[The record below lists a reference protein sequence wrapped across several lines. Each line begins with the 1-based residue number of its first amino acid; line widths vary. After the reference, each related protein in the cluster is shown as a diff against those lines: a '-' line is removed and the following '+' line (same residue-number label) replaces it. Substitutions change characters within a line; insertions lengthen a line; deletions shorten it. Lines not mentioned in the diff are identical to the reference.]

1 MKANKSKA
9 ISDVAEAR
17 ANDLVGSL
25 GEDRAPP
32 INGATVKTNGATSTT
47 STTEEPTSTTP
58 QIKYDD
64 AVREGRKI
72 VDQANR
78 GWWRLGQIADQLQ
91 PKYGD
96 KTLERFAAAIGIKFD
111 TLARFRDVY
120 RAWKEIP
127 APERDSV
134 SYSVRK
140 ELATLPH
147 RAQIVRDQPTIT
159 KLQAAKIA
167 RGYAQEQRVKAER
180 AKPPPTADEVWDRFQ
195 ADRLEDVRKLME
207 NRERWQKPH
216 IPPLPAGRRVSEKL
230 LKDLKRAE
238 EFLAEVRATLEK
250 LDHDRAPA
258 VEPLQEAA

>member
-1 MKANKSKA
+1 MTEEASLKAK
-9 ISDVAEAR
+9 
-17 ANDLVGSL
+17 LM
-25 GEDRAPP
+25 
-32 INGATVKTNGATSTT
+32 NGASAA
-47 STTEEPTSTTP
+47 PAPAPLTP
-58 QIKYDD
+58 VEIKYEA
-64 AVREGRKI
+64 AVSEGRKI
-72 VDQANR
+72 VEQAGR
-78 GWWRLGQIADQLQ
+78 GWWRLGEIADRLQ

-96 KTLERFAAAIGIKFD
+96 KTLATFAAAIEIKFG
-111 TLARFRDVY
+111 TLERFRDVY

-147 RAQIVRDQPTIT
+147 RAQIVRDKPTIT

-167 RGYAQEQRVKAER
+167 RKYADEQRVKAER
-180 AKPPPTADEVWDRFQ
+180 AKPPPTADEVWNRFQ

-216 IPPLPAGRRVSEKL
+216 IPPLPVGGRVSEKL

-238 EFLAEVRATLEK
+238 EELAELRATLEK
-250 LDHDRAPA
+250 LDRDQAPA
-258 VEPLQEAA
+258 VEPMQEAA